1 MSFTK
6 IRPGIEEIFIV
17 VVQDQ
22 NGREK
27 EKWTALKRDFYKV
40 VKILD
45 NKYGLDVFKKKK
57 KPRDLDWALD

>member
-1 MSFTK
+1 MPFAK
-6 IRPGIEEIFIV
+6 VRPGVEEVFIL

-27 EKWTALKRDFYKV
+27 EKWTVLKRDFHKV

-45 NKYGLDVFKKKK
+45 NKYGLNVFRKRED
-57 KPRDLDWALD
+57 RDLDWAR